1 MKIEKNIIQIDTG
14 IVFPNQKSPAV
25 YFYFFKFLSLSRKQK
40 SEKTIKIIIKN
51 KGTGTYCVDP
61 QAEPE
66 HPGVLPHLPGRSL
79 V

>member
-14 IVFPNQKSPAV
+14 IVFPNQKSLAV

-51 KGTGTYCVDP
+51 KGTGTYCV
-61 QAEPE
+61 
-66 HPGVLPHLPGRSL
+66 HNRIIGTL
-79 V
+79 VTEMP